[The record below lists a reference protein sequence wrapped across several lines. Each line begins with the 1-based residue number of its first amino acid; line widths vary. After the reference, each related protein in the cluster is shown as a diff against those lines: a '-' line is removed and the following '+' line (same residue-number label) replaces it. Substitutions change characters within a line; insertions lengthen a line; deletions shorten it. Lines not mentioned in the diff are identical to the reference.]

1 MPTEL
6 TEPVVI
12 NEFDGKTTKELTV
25 YTLYLLGLIE
35 GMNTDRSTTKSIVQ
49 EFNAMPRKVP
59 RKG

>member
-12 NEFDGKTTKELTV
+12 NEFDGSTTKDLTV

-35 GMNTDRSTTKSIVQ
+35 NMNTDRSTTKSIIQ
-49 EFNAMPRKVP
+49 EFNKVP
-59 RKG
+59 AKV

>member
-12 NEFDGKTTKELTV
+12 NEFDGTTTKELTV

-35 GMNTDRSTTKSIVQ
+35 GMNTDRSTTKLIIQ
-49 EFNAMPRKVP
+49 EFNKVP
-59 RKG
+59 SKG